1 MNEAPPLLSVR
12 GVKKYF
18 PVTTGVVRR
27 TVVGHVQAVD
37 GTDFTIQQGDTFG
50 LVGESGCGKTT
61 LSRLLLL
68 TETLTEGVIEFEGR
82 DISRL
87 DREGLRDYRKAVQPV
102 FQDPYSSLN
111 PRMPVWEIITE
122 PAIINQGLSKDRAKE
137 LASDLLERVG
147 LNRNFLYRYPHQFS
161 GGQRQRVAIARALSC
176 EPKFLVL
183 DEPVSAL
190 DVSIRAQIM
199 NLLKD
204 LQRRYNLTL
213 FMIAHDLGVVR
224 YMCETIAVMYLG
236 QIVEMGPA
244 EMVYSNPLH
253 PYTQA
258 LLSSALPYDPDT
270 KTERVVV
277 RGEVPSRSIH
287 PAGAAFIRAARSRCR
302 SARRSAPSSRSW
314 NRGTGLPA
322 ICTEQATRLLRPGG
336 RCQRGRER

>member
-1 MNEAPPLLSVR
+1 MTETESILSVR
-12 GVKKYF
+12 GLKKYF
-18 PVTTGVVRR
+18 PVTTGVIRR
-27 TVVGHVQAVD
+27 NVVGHVQAVD
-37 GTDFTIQQGDTFG
+37 GTDFTIRRGGTFG

-61 LSRLLLL
+61 LSKLLLL
-68 TETLTEGVIEFEGR
+68 IETPTEGVIEFEGK
-82 DISRL
+82 DINLL
-87 DREGLRDYRKAVQPV
+87 DGDGLRDYRKAVQPV

-122 PAIINQGLSKDRAKE
+122 PAIINQNLSKAEAKE
-137 LASDLLERVG
+137 LAAELLEKVG
-147 LNRNFLYRYPHQFS
+147 LNRDSLYRYPHQFS

-199 NLLKD
+199 NLLKE
-204 LQRRYNLTL
+204 LQQQYNLTL

-236 QIVEMGPA
+236 QIVETGPA
-244 EMVYSNPLH
+244 ERVYSNPLH

-270 KTERVVV
+270 KTERLVVK
-277 RGEVPSRSIH
+277 GEVPSPLNPPPGCHFNPRCPVAMPVCSE
-287 PAGAAFIRAARSRCR
+287 ARPELKEVEPEHYVACY
-302 SARRSAPSSRSW
+302 
-314 NRGTGLPA
+314 LY
-322 ICTEQATRLLRPGG
+322 
-336 RCQRGRER
+336 